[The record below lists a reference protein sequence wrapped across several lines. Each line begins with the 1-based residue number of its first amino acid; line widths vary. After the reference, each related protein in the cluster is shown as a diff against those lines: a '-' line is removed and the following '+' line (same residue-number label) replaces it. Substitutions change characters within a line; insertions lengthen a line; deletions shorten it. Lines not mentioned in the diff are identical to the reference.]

1 MNNIGVR
8 IRQAF
13 NTFGVVMRQTLYIGL
28 MTSLHQTLDDQWIF
42 VWILRWFL
50 GRFVAQQRL
59 CPFGDNRL
67 PSTTMRFWQCGI
79 FDECCYNSF
88 WWQEQ
93 ETLDYRNQCDA
104 WTPQLRQLQW
114 GVFYEAA
121 TLRYSI
127 AARVSFLYCEELQ
140 RLCGNQ
146 CITVSAVTTFG
157 FFQLQWR
164 HFWFTVS
171 CCVLG
176 STTSVVATSD
186 V

>member
-1 MNNIGVR
+1 MINESLFGFCDGFWAALLHSSGFVLLVTIGY
-8 IRQAF
+8 
-13 NTFGVVMRQTLYIGL
+13 L
-28 MTSLHQTLDDQWIF
+28 S
-42 VWILRWFL
+42 LRW
-50 GRFVAQQRL
+50 G
-59 CPFGDNRL
+59 FGNAASLMSAVTIR
-67 PSTTMRFWQCGI
+67 
-79 FDECCYNSF
+79 F

-93 ETLDYRNQCDA
+93 KTLGYSNQCDA

-146 CITVSAVTTFG
+146 YITVSAVTTFG

-176 STTSVVATSD
+176 STTSVVATGE